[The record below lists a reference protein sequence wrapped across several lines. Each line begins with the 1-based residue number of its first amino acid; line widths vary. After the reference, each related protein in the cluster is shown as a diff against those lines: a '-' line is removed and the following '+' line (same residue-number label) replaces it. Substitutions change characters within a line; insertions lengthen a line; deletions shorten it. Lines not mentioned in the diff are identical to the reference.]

1 MKKIIPFAALVAAM
15 VLWSSTFVA
24 LKYSFRYFPPMFV
37 IFARMF
43 VAAICFLPML
53 PFIKPRKILK
63 KDIYLIIAMSVM
75 EPCFY
80 FVFEAFALKNTTSS
94 QAGMITALLPLA
106 VAVGAAIFLSEKSSV
121 KAYFGFFTAI
131 VGAFILS
138 ASGIPEP
145 ESPNP
150 VLGNFYEFLAMVC
163 AAGYTLLLK
172 KLSSRHNPFFLT
184 FSQTLCG
191 SIFFAL
197 IIWVQDVTEIQPFP
211 EQWPLIP
218 VLVLIYLGTFI
229 TMGAYGLYNYGVSK
243 IPASKAS
250 VFVNLIPVFSVFW
263 GWTVL
268 GERFTP
274 LQCFAGAIILV
285 GVWISQSS
293 SIKEYGSSSNII
305 EENCK

>member
-1 MKKIIPFAALVAAM
+1 MKKIIPFAALLTAM
-15 VLWSSTFVA
+15 ILWSSTFAA

-43 VAAICFLPML
+43 VAAICFLPFL
-53 PFIKPRKILK
+53 PFIKPREISK
-63 KDIYLIIAMSVM
+63 KDIYLVTAMSVM

-106 VAVGAAIFLSEKSSV
+106 VAVGASIFLSEKSSI
-121 KAYFGFFTAI
+121 KAYIGFFTAI
-131 VGAFILS
+131 AGAFILS
-138 ASGIPEP
+138 AAGAPEP

-150 VLGNFYEFLAMVC
+150 VLGNFYEFLAIVC

-172 KLSSRHNPFFLT
+172 TLSSRHNPFFLT
-184 FSQTLCG
+184 FVQTLCG

-197 IIWVQDVTEIQPFP
+197 IIFVQNITNIEPYP
-211 EQWPLIP
+211 SQWPFFP
-218 VLVLIYLGTFI
+218 VLILVYLGIFI

-268 GERFTP
+268 GERLTL
-274 LQCFAGAIILV
+274 LQCFAGSLILM
-285 GVWISQSS
+285 GVCISQ
-293 SIKEYGSSSNII
+293 INGTKEASP
-305 EENCK
+305 KL